1 MVSSQNE
8 EIEEAGNDFGRR
20 MRMKFLPCVNVSGL
34 IQVCLMLLCGISCAQ
49 QTAPVGEMD
58 HAKPAILST
67 ELTIRGLDGKT
78 VNLTSADLA
87 VLQHKTISVYNEH
100 TKANETYSGVALTEL
115 LKKVN
120 TPAGEAVRG
129 KLFMTG
135 IVAEGTDHYSVLYAL
150 AEVDPSIHTGDV
162 IVADSANGH
171 PLDKD
176 GAFKLVS
183 TEEKRPARWVR
194 NLTRIAVVA
203 VQP

>member
-1 MVSSQNE
+1 
-8 EIEEAGNDFGRR
+8 
-20 MRMKFLPCVNVSGL
+20 MRLVPRINVSGL

-49 QTAPVGEMD
+49 QTTPVGEMD

-67 ELTIRGLDGKT
+67 ELTIQGLDGKT
-78 VNLTSADLA
+78 VNLTTADLA
-87 VLQHKTISVYNEH
+87 ALPHKTVSVYNEH
-100 TKANETYSGVALTEL
+100 TKANERYSGVALAEL

-120 TPAGEAVRG
+120 TPSGEAVRG

-135 IVAEGTDHYSVLYAL
+135 VVAEGTDHYSVLYSL
-150 AEVDPSIHTGDV
+150 AEADPSIHTGDV
-162 IVADSANGH
+162 IVADSIGGRA
-171 PLDKD
+171 LDKD